1 MSFLF
6 FGGVMKRFFNY
17 LETLA
22 KRTLFGADGTEYHRS
37 GAAGFFLDALE
48 GLIGFFGLV
57 ILPAMAAATL
67 YHWIFD

>member
-1 MSFLF
+1 
-6 FGGVMKRFFNY
+6 MKRFFNY

-37 GAAGFFLDALE
+37 GVAGFFLDAFE

-57 ILPAMAAATL
+57 ILPARAAATL
-67 YHWIFD
+67 YHFIFD